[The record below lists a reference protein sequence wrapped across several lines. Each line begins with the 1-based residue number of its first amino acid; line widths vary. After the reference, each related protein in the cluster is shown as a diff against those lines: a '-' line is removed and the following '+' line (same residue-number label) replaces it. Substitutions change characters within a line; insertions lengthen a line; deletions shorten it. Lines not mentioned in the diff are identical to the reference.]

1 MRENRRGEG
10 EQLKQQQNIAEQ
22 DKHREL
28 KAPGKVAM
36 SMLNKRTK
44 PNQTEPNQN
53 PTQHSTAQRST
64 EASPSNPATA
74 THPATCAIAMGM
86 LLFTA
91 FKLVEREIKKPQA
104 GAEAAEGVGGGGG
117 GTGGRTTAVP
127 VGGKA
132 ALVVYL
138 LISPQSLVCW
148 LAFLCPVC
156 PFMQDIISHC

>member
-1 MRENRRGEG
+1 MGVGEG
-10 EQLKQQQNIAEQ
+10 E
-22 DKHREL
+22 
-28 KAPGKVAM
+28 
-36 SMLNKRTK
+36 
-44 PNQTEPNQN
+44 
-53 PTQHSTAQRST
+53 
-64 EASPSNPATA
+64 
-74 THPATCAIAMGM
+74 
-86 LLFTA
+86 
-91 FKLVEREIKKPQA
+91 
-104 GAEAAEGVGGGGG
+104 GGG

>member
-1 MRENRRGEG
+1 
-10 EQLKQQQNIAEQ
+10 
-22 DKHREL
+22 
-28 KAPGKVAM
+28 
-36 SMLNKRTK
+36 
-44 PNQTEPNQN
+44 
-53 PTQHSTAQRST
+53 
-64 EASPSNPATA
+64 
-74 THPATCAIAMGM
+74 MGM

-104 GAEAAEGVGGGGG
+104 GAEAAVGVGGGGG

>member
-1 MRENRRGEG
+1 
-10 EQLKQQQNIAEQ
+10 
-22 DKHREL
+22 
-28 KAPGKVAM
+28 
-36 SMLNKRTK
+36 
-44 PNQTEPNQN
+44 
-53 PTQHSTAQRST
+53 
-64 EASPSNPATA
+64 
-74 THPATCAIAMGM
+74 MGM

-91 FKLVEREIKKPQA
+91 FKLVEREIKKTQA
-104 GAEAAEGVGGGGG
+104 GAEAAAGGEGEGG
-117 GTGGRTTAVP
+117 GTGGRTAAVP

>member
-1 MRENRRGEG
+1 
-10 EQLKQQQNIAEQ
+10 
-22 DKHREL
+22 
-28 KAPGKVAM
+28 
-36 SMLNKRTK
+36 
-44 PNQTEPNQN
+44 
-53 PTQHSTAQRST
+53 
-64 EASPSNPATA
+64 
-74 THPATCAIAMGM
+74 MGM

-104 GAEAAEGVGGGGG
+104 GAEAAVGVGGGETGG
-117 GTGGRTTAVP
+117 GTTAVP

>member
-1 MRENRRGEG
+1 
-10 EQLKQQQNIAEQ
+10 
-22 DKHREL
+22 
-28 KAPGKVAM
+28 
-36 SMLNKRTK
+36 
-44 PNQTEPNQN
+44 
-53 PTQHSTAQRST
+53 
-64 EASPSNPATA
+64 
-74 THPATCAIAMGM
+74 MGM

-91 FKLVEREIKKPQA
+91 FKLVEKEIKKPQA
-104 GAEAAEGVGGGGG
+104 EAAVGEEGGGD
-117 GTGGRTTAVP
+117 GTGGRTADAP